1 MDNVEED
8 INGESIL
15 RDQCVKNE
23 EHDNQFLKYFDIG
36 MEKMPTILKAI
47 KGERMHE
54 ARLLAITI

>member
-15 RDQCVKNE
+15 RDQYVKNE
-23 EHDNQFLKYFDIG
+23 EHDNQFLKYFDIVID
-36 MEKMPTILKAI
+36 KMPTILKAI

-54 ARLLAITI
+54 ARLLAITV